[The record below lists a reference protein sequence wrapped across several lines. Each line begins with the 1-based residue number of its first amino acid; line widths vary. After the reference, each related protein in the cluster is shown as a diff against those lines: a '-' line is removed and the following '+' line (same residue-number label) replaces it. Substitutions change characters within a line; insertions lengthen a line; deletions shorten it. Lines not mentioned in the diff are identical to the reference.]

1 MDKQMTGEGEWET
14 EWRWSGDTTG
24 QEHKEE

>member
-1 MDKQMTGEGEWET
+1 MGNQMTGEGEWET

-24 QEHKEE
+24 LEHREK